1 VGGDGPCWSARLDV
15 TTNRLDGDA
24 LRIFAPGRVNLIGD
38 HTDYMGGLVFPM
50 AIDRGITLT
59 GHPGGSRLE
68 VYSAY
73 EDRTARVELPVLD
86 PMRATPPWARLLAGV
101 AAEMGAIEGFAG
113 ALSSD
118 LPVAG
123 LSSSAAVE
131 VATAL
136 ALGHVGPPLAIAQL
150 CQAAEHRAIGVPCGI
165 MDQLTSAA
173 GVAGHALLIDCH
185 SLEITSCPLPE
196 DVDVVIVQSGEHR
209 ELINSAY
216 ATRRAEC
223 EAAQKIIGPLRLA
236 SPSDTEAI
244 DDPTLRARAR
254 HVVTEN
260 LRVRAFAEALAHR
273 DYTQAGRLMVESHTS
288 LGADFEVS
296 TPTLDALVDAL
307 VDTPGV
313 HGARLTG
320 AGFGGAVVAL
330 TGPGALQI
338 GFVATASAGARIA

>member
-1 VGGDGPCWSARLDV
+1 
-15 TTNRLDGDA
+15 
-24 LRIFAPGRVNLIGD
+24 
-38 HTDYMGGLVFPM
+38 M
-50 AIDRGITLT
+50 
-59 GHPGGSRLE
+59 
-68 VYSAY
+68 
-73 EDRTARVELPVLD
+73 
-86 PMRATPPWARLLAGV
+86 
-101 AAEMGAIEGFAG
+101 
-113 ALSSD
+113 
-118 LPVAG
+118 
-123 LSSSAAVE
+123 
-131 VATAL
+131 
-136 ALGHVGPPLAIAQL
+136 
-150 CQAAEHRAIGVPCGI
+150 
-165 MDQLTSAA
+165 
-173 GVAGHALLIDCH
+173 
-185 SLEITSCPLPE
+185 
-196 DVDVVIVQSGEHR
+196 
-209 ELINSAY
+209 INSAY